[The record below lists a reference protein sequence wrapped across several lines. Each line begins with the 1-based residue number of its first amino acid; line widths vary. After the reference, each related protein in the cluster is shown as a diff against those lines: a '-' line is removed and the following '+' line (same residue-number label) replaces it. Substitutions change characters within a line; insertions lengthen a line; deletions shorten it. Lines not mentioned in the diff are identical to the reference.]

1 VKAEDGKQVIKNFK
15 QGRFIMKKFLILF
28 VFLFSSTN
36 LVAEDYFKA
45 LELFNLRKIEDSLI
59 LFKKVANKEGDIKRS
74 DAMFNLAIIYDNGFG
89 VPVDKTRALYYY
101 EAASGL
107 SNKYAQ
113 YNLGWKYYNG
123 ESVNKDVMKAFDL
136 YKAAADF
143 GHPRA
148 MYNLANMYYLG
159 VGTVKDLKMA
169 YKMFLHSKIGGI
181 GESRFFIDE
190 ISRIITP
197 EELVVLNEEF
207 NSLIEKKIPIPEKK
221 VDEPKN

>member
-1 VKAEDGKQVIKNFK
+1 
-15 QGRFIMKKFLILF
+15 MKKFLIVF
-28 VFLFSSTN
+28 VLLFSFTSIN
-36 LVAEDYFKA
+36 ADDYFKA

-59 LFKKVANKEGDIKRS
+59 LFKKVSSKEGDIKRS

-101 EAASGL
+101 EAASDL
-107 SNKYAQ
+107 SNKFAQ
-113 YNLGWKYYNG
+113 YNLGWKYFNG

-143 GHPRA
+143 GHPKA

-169 YKMFLHSKIGGI
+169 YKMFLQSKISGVN
-181 GESRFFIDE
+181 ESRYYIDK

-197 EELVVLNEEF
+197 EELAVLNDEF
-207 NSLIEKKIPIPEKK
+207 NLLIEKKIPIPEVK
-221 VDEPKN
+221 VDESNW